1 MEKLYDKKN
10 NRLVYINK
18 SATSNFW
25 DSHWANRDFS
35 KVIYSTPN
43 SWIVKVTK
51 KYLPIDSKILEG
63 GCGLANHVYALH
75 KNNYNAI
82 GLDYAKN
89 TVKNVKEASP
99 ELNII
104 LGDVFNLPFDNSS
117 FDGYWSLGVIEHFWD
132 GYDIILDEMKR
143 IIKSNGYL
151 FLTFPQMSSL
161 RKIKVKNNKYNTL
174 LTGEIEPSGFY
185 QFALDPEQVINDVQ
199 KRGFN
204 LVLKESRDGFKGI
217 KDEVNSLRSG
227 LDSLANS
234 QFKINLLFK
243 KILSKCGDKLNY
255 GHICLLVFK
264 RT

>member
-1 MEKLYDKKN
+1 MQKLYDKNK

-18 SATSNFW
+18 SATSDFW
-25 DSHWANRDFS
+25 DKHWANGDFS

-51 KYLPIDSKILEG
+51 KYLPVNSKILEG
-63 GCGLANHVYALH
+63 GCGPANHVHALNKH
-75 KNNYNAI
+75 NYNVI

-89 TVKNVKEASP
+89 TVKNIKKEAP
-99 ELNII
+99 ELDIV
-104 LGDVFNLPFDNSS
+104 LGDVFNLPFKDNS

-132 GYDIILDEMKR
+132 GYDIILDEMRR

-161 RKIKVKNNKYNTL
+161 RKMKAKNNKYNILSIDKT
-174 LTGEIEPSGFY
+174 EPSGFY
-185 QFALDPEQVINDVQ
+185 QFALDPVNVINDVQ

-204 LVLKESRDGFKGI
+204 LVSKTSRDGFKGI
-217 KDEVNSLRSG
+217 KDEITSLNSSLSLISNSKLKINSL
-227 LDSLANS
+227 A
-234 QFKINLLFK
+234 K
-243 KILSKCGDKLNY
+243 KIVSKFGDKLNY

-264 RT
+264 RR